1 MKNGEMDQFGNSSR
15 SKEEMNKPDYLIK
28 ISMGKNKQTQR
39 KLTEIFDSM
48 TKKIKERKPCV
59 ITFVAF
65 HELLIRKVL

>member
-1 MKNGEMDQFGNSSR
+1 MDQFGNSRR

-48 TKKIKERKPCV
+48 TKKIKERKPCA

-65 HELLIRKVL
+65 HK